1 MTAAAASAAKAAA
14 EQAKKEEEEAALV
27 EVEVP
32 AVEELGLL
40 TVLDV
45 DELGSI
51 SCAQLCDA
59 DARAAEVAAAEAAP
73 PAEDTPAEAPAV
85 EAPPPKPAAAAAPS
99 FGGAKPVSGA
109 SPEGEL
115 LKNDEGRTVVLGT
128 GARSSGGGGLFAS
141 SNWHTDDSNSSVGRI
156 LLWQTQHKVSVCRLW
171 RWFAVTKPTAPT
183 ACNANRANASSLS

>member
-59 DARAAEVAAAEAAP
+59 DARARRGGGRRGGAAGGGHAGGGAGGGDAAAEASGRRRAQ
-73 PAEDTPAEAPAV
+73 
-85 EAPPPKPAAAAAPS
+85 

-141 SNWHTDDSNSSVGRI
+141 SNFHTDDSNSSVGRI
-156 LLWQTQHKVSVCRLW
+156 LLWQTQHKVSCADCGGGLRPRSL
-171 RWFAVTKPTAPT
+171 RRPR
-183 ACNANRANASSLS
+183 RAMRIV